1 MCGRKLDFSIC
12 PICGKERESVRMNK
26 QEIEKAHTCETCKY
40 NYPNHDITMKE
51 ECGGCCSWNDKWEPK
66 EVKDE

>member
-1 MCGRKLDFSIC
+1 M
-12 PICGKERESVRMNK
+12 MNK

-40 NYPNHDITMKE
+40 NYPNYDITMKE